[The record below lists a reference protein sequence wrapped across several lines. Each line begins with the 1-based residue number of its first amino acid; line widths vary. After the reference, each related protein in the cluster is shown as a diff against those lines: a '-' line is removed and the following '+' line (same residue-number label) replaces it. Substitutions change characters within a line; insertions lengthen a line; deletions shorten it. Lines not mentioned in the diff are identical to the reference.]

1 MSTIHSNE
9 YRGMIKKLVKARK
22 NAGFTQVDVAK
33 KLGVHQSFISK
44 IESCQ
49 RRVDVLELKRFAKL
63 YGVKIGFFVDA

>member
-1 MSTIHSNE
+1 
-9 YRGMIKKLVKARK
+9 MIKKLVKARK